1 MNDRRRRMFLLP
13 VVAGVM
19 LSACASVGPNVS
31 SPSLPEVPSA
41 PFPTEF
47 RVGSAGLS
55 PGAVD
60 AAWWRSFDDPV
71 LSSLI
76 QRAWAA
82 NHDIGL
88 AAARL
93 DEAKAMLRES
103 RQGFLPR
110 GSVGVGHENRRLGE
124 VERGPGQ
131 ARRTETYR
139 AAVDASWEIDLFGR
153 VRRSAE
159 AARADAGSREAL
171 LRDVQ
176 ASVAA
181 AVAATWF
188 ELGGLEAELGVV
200 AEITRRQ
207 RDSLRLVEGLVE
219 AGSANEVDRLRA
231 DAALRAVEV
240 VAPELAHRR
249 TVASNALALLL
260 GETPQTFVAPST
272 ATARDELA
280 VRRIAV
286 GDPAALLARRPDIEA
301 AELSLAAAT
310 ARIGVETAG
319 LYPQIEVQGS
329 IGVVAGSLGSTGGSS
344 ALSSLLAPLLR
355 WSFLDSG
362 RVRARIAASEARAR
376 EALIRYDQT
385 VLRALEETDNAF
397 GAFSSAGDALQLRLQ
412 EASATGQAA
421 DLARAQFAH
430 GEGIYLDV
438 LDAERADF
446 ASRRAL
452 VVARTN
458 QRLAIVSIYKAL
470 GGGWLPCTRE
480 EIDCSGAGGA
490 PDARFSTLM
499 PTP

>member
-1 MNDRRRRMFLLP
+1 MNDRRRRMFMLP
-13 VVAGVM
+13 LAACVM
-19 LSACASVGPNVS
+19 LSACASVGPDF
-31 SPSLPEVPSA
+31 SPPSPPPLPSA
-41 PFPTEF
+41 AFPADFGARSVGLVPGTVDTE
-47 RVGSAGLS
+47 
-55 PGAVD
+55 
-60 AAWWRSFDDPV
+60 WWRSFDDPA
-71 LSSLI
+71 LTSLI

-93 DEAKAMLRES
+93 DESRAMLRES
-103 RQGFLPR
+103 RQGFLPQ
-110 GSVGVGHENRRLGE
+110 GSAEVGHENRRRSE
-124 VERGPGQ
+124 VETPLGQ
-131 ARRTETYR
+131 SRRSETYR
-139 AAVDASWEIDLFGR
+139 GAIDASWEIDLFGR

-159 AARADAGSREAL
+159 AAQAEAGSREAL
-171 LRDVQ
+171 LRGVQ

-188 ELGGLEAELGVV
+188 ELNGLDAELSVM
-200 AEITRRQ
+200 ADITQSQ
-207 RDSLRLVEGLVE
+207 RESLHLVEDLVE
-219 AGSANEVDRLRA
+219 AGSANALDRLRA
-231 DAALRAVEV
+231 EAALRAVEV
-240 VAPELAHRR
+240 VAPELEHRR
-249 TVASNALALLL
+249 NVAFNALAILL
-260 GETPQTFVAPST
+260 GETPQTFVTPASSI
-272 ATARDELA
+272 ARQTLE
-280 VRRIAV
+280 VRSITV

-310 ARIGVETAG
+310 AHIGIETAG

-329 IGVVAGSLGSTGGSS
+329 IGFVAGSLGSTGGSS
-344 ALSSLLAPLLR
+344 ALSSVLAPLFR
-355 WSFLDSG
+355 WSFLDTG

-397 GAFSSAGDALQLRLQ
+397 GAFSTAGTALQLRYQ
-412 EASATGQAA
+412 EASTTQQAA
-421 DLARAQFAH
+421 DLARAQFSH

-470 GGGWLPCTRE
+470 GGGWVTCTRADV
-480 EIDCSGAGGA
+480 DCAGASGDSEGRIIGFVPA
-490 PDARFSTLM
+490 P
-499 PTP
+499 

>member
-1 MNDRRRRMFLLP
+1 MNDRRRRVFLLP
-13 VVAGVM
+13 LAAGVM
-19 LSACASVGPNVS
+19 LSACASVGTNVS
-31 SPSLPEVPSA
+31 SPSPPPLPSA

-47 RVGSAGLS
+47 NVGSAGLS

-71 LSSLI
+71 LTSLI

-110 GSVGVGHENRRLGE
+110 GSVGVGHENRRLGD

-200 AEITRRQ
+200 AEITRSQ

-231 DAALRAVEV
+231 EAALRAVEV

-249 TVASNALALLL
+249 TVA
-260 GETPQTFVAPST
+260 
-272 ATARDELA
+272 
-280 VRRIAV
+280 
-286 GDPAALLARRPDIEA
+286 
-301 AELSLAAAT
+301 
-310 ARIGVETAG
+310 
-319 LYPQIEVQGS
+319 
-329 IGVVAGSLGSTGGSS
+329 
-344 ALSSLLAPLLR
+344 
-355 WSFLDSG
+355 W
-362 RVRARIAASEARAR
+362 
-376 EALIRYDQT
+376 
-385 VLRALEETDNAF
+385 
-397 GAFSSAGDALQLRLQ
+397 
-412 EASATGQAA
+412 
-421 DLARAQFAH
+421 
-430 GEGIYLDV
+430 
-438 LDAERADF
+438 
-446 ASRRAL
+446 
-452 VVARTN
+452 
-458 QRLAIVSIYKAL
+458 
-470 GGGWLPCTRE
+470 
-480 EIDCSGAGGA
+480 
-490 PDARFSTLM
+490 
-499 PTP
+499 

>member
-1 MNDRRRRMFLLP
+1 
-13 VVAGVM
+13 V
-19 LSACASVGPNVS
+19 
-31 SPSLPEVPSA
+31 
-41 PFPTEF
+41 
-47 RVGSAGLS
+47 
-55 PGAVD
+55 
-60 AAWWRSFDDPV
+60 
-71 LSSLI
+71 
-76 QRAWAA
+76 
-82 NHDIGL
+82 
-88 AAARL
+88 
-93 DEAKAMLRES
+93 
-103 RQGFLPR
+103 
-110 GSVGVGHENRRLGE
+110 
-124 VERGPGQ
+124 
-131 ARRTETYR
+131 
-139 AAVDASWEIDLFGR
+139 
-153 VRRSAE
+153 
-159 AARADAGSREAL
+159 
-171 LRDVQ
+171 
-176 ASVAA
+176 
-181 AVAATWF
+181 
-188 ELGGLEAELGVV
+188 
-200 AEITRRQ
+200 
-207 RDSLRLVEGLVE
+207 
-219 AGSANEVDRLRA
+219 
-231 DAALRAVEV
+231 
-240 VAPELAHRR
+240 
-249 TVASNALALLL
+249 
-260 GETPQTFVAPST
+260 
-272 ATARDELA
+272 TARDELA

-355 WSFLDSG
+355 WSFLDGG

-412 EASATGQAA
+412 EAYATGQAA

-480 EIDCSGAGGA
+480 EIDCGGA
-490 PDARFSTLM
+490 RGERQP
-499 PTP
+499 

>member
-1 MNDRRRRMFLLP
+1 MSNGRRLSILLP
-13 VVAGVM
+13 LSASIL
-19 LSACASVGPNVS
+19 LSACASVGPDF
-31 SPSLPEVPSA
+31 SPPSPPPLPSA
-41 PFPTEF
+41 AFPTDF
-47 RVGSAGLS
+47 GTRAVALV

-60 AAWWRSFDDPV
+60 AAWWRSFDDPA
-71 LSSLI
+71 LTSLI

-93 DEAKAMLRES
+93 DEARAVLRES
-103 RQGFLPR
+103 RQGFLPQ
-110 GSVGVGHENRRLGE
+110 GGAGVGHENRRRSE
-124 VERGPGQ
+124 VETAPGQ
-131 ARRTETYR
+131 SRRSETYR
-139 AAVDASWEIDLFGR
+139 GAVDASWEIDLFGR

-159 AARADAGSREAL
+159 AAQADAGSREAL

-188 ELGGLEAELGVV
+188 ELSGLDAELDVV
-200 AEITRRQ
+200 ADITRSQ

-219 AGSANEVDRLRA
+219 AGSANALDRLRA
-231 DAALRAVEV
+231 EAALRNVEG
-240 VAPELAHRR
+240 VAPELVRRR
-249 TVASNALALLL
+249 TVAVNALAILL
-260 GETPQTFVAPST
+260 GETPQTFVVPASST
-272 ATARDELA
+272 ARQALE
-280 VRRIAV
+280 VRNITV

-310 ARIGVETAG
+310 AHIGVETAA
-319 LYPQIEVQGS
+319 LYPRVEIQGS

-355 WSFLDSG
+355 WSFLDTG
-362 RVRARIAASEARAR
+362 RVRARIAASQARAR

-397 GAFSSAGDALQLRLQ
+397 GAFSAAGTALQLRLQ
-412 EASATGQAA
+412 EAAVTGQAA
-421 DLARAQFAH
+421 GLARAQFSH

-452 VVARTN
+452 VVARTQ

-470 GGGWLPCTRE
+470 GGGWVPCTRAE
-480 EIDCSGAGGA
+480 MDCGGASGAPEG
-490 PDARFSTLM
+490 RFTGFV
-499 PTP
+499 PGP